1 MADDPTPRPVIPAS
15 QAPLPAELAFVVQLR
30 RAPAA
35 SGEPLIGRVEHIASG
50 ETLRFDSAAA
60 LITFISKVGSSS
72 R

>member
-1 MADDPTPRPVIPAS
+1 MISAS

-30 RAPAA
+30 GKPAPG
-35 SGEPLIGRVEHIASG
+35 GEPLVGRVEHIASG
-50 ETLRFDSAAA
+50 ETLRFDSAAE